1 MYVENIKKFN
11 SYIFDAKYMNK
22 KTKNNKTLRHKTSH
36 TYTKED
42 YNSGDGMLTAVWGPA
57 MWHFLHTMSFNYP
70 VNPSHEDKQHYMGFV
85 KSLVYVL
92 PCKYCR
98 MNLKDNLKK
107 MPITLDTMKC
117 RETFSHYI
125 YRLHEHVNKMLK
137 KESGLSFEEV
147 QERYEHFR
155 ARCLANQPP
164 SPSPSTPSHPTSTST
179 SPKTS
184 AKGCTEPLFGK
195 KSKCLIKIVPIE
207 NKHPT
212 FEINKQCIR
221 TRKATRKRH
230 SV

>member
-1 MYVENIKKFN
+1 
-11 SYIFDAKYMNK
+11 MNR
-22 KTKNNKTLRHKTSH
+22 KTKKNKSKI
-36 TYTKED
+36 YTADD

-70 VNPSHEDKQHYMGFV
+70 VNPSQEDKHNYMGFV
-85 KSLVYVL
+85 KSLVYIL

-98 MNLKDNLKK
+98 MNLKDNFKK

-117 RETFSHYI
+117 RESFSRYI
-125 YRLHEHVNKMLK
+125 YDLHEHVNKMLNK
-137 KESGLSFEEV
+137 KSGLSFEEV

-155 ARCLANQPP
+155 ARCLGNQPV
-164 SPSPSTPSHPTSTST
+164 SKTPTKS
-179 SPKTS
+179 KS

-207 NKHPT
+207 KKAPT

-221 TRKATRKRH
+221 YRASSKNKTSKNKK
-230 SV
+230 

>member
-1 MYVENIKKFN
+1 MFDE
-11 SYIFDAKYMNK
+11 YIFITKYMNQ
-22 KTKNNKTLRHKTSH
+22 KTKKNKSKI
-36 TYTKED
+36 YTKDD

-70 VNPSHEDKQHYMGFV
+70 VNPSQEDKHHYMDFV

-98 MNLKDNLKK
+98 MNLKDNFKK

-117 RETFSHYI
+117 RETFSRYI
-125 YRLHEHVNKMLK
+125 YNLHEHVNKMLK

-164 SPSPSTPSHPTSTST
+164 TTTTTTPTESTKPATT
-179 SPKTS
+179 SPKSS

-207 NKHPT
+207 SKTPT

-221 TRKATRKRH
+221 TRHLPKSRKTRKHRN
-230 SV
+230 

>member
-1 MYVENIKKFN
+1 
-11 SYIFDAKYMNK
+11 MNK
-22 KTKNNKTLRHKTSH
+22 KTKKNKPHCRTFSH
-36 TYTKED
+36 TYTKDD

-70 VNPSHEDKQHYMGFV
+70 VNPSQEDKHHYMDFV

-137 KESGLSFEEV
+137 KDSGLSFEEV

-164 SPSPSTPSHPTSTST
+164 TPTSTKPST
-179 SPKTS
+179 KSS

-221 TRKATRKRH
+221 TRRAPRTRNTLKH
-230 SV
+230 HH

>member
-1 MYVENIKKFN
+1 MQKTLKNLTYTFFIT
-11 SYIFDAKYMNK
+11 KYMNS
-22 KTKNNKTLRHKTSH
+22 KTKKNKSKI
-36 TYTKED
+36 YTTDD

-70 VNPSHEDKQHYMGFV
+70 VNPSQEDKQNYMGFV

-98 MNLKDNLKK
+98 MNLKDNFKK
-107 MPITLDTMKC
+107 MPITLDSMKS
-117 RETFSHYI
+117 RESFSRYI
-125 YRLHEHVNKMLK
+125 YDLHEHVNKMLNK
-137 KESGLSFEEV
+137 KSGLSFEEV

-155 ARCLANQPP
+155 ARCLGNQPV
-164 SPSPSTPSHPTSTST
+164 SKILTKS
-179 SPKTS
+179 KS

-207 NKHPT
+207 KKSPT

-221 TRKATRKRH
+221 YRPSSKNKTSKNKK
-230 SV
+230 SN